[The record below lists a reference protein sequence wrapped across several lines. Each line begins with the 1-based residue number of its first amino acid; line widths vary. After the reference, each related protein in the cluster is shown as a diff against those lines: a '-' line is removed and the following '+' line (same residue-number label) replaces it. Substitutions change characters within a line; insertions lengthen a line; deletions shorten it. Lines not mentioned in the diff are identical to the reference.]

1 MTHEIELEGYYPKI
15 LGSPMCMLCLGTK
28 ASYGMEVL
36 HFQRGTGWDGLALDV
51 TFTPDPQAEGTTVLA
66 DAGDTVAVPPAATAQ
81 ATNSGSVT
89 VRGVRDGVQC
99 ISCNIPYLVL
109 NHAPVPGQQTD
120 PAESVWKQY
129 ADKLIPAGGSTGQ
142 VLAKAS
148 AQDMDLYWAD
158 GTTTQTETTPHMLTN
173 AGRSK
178 KKAIVSFVDDDCRS
192 EAYTVLF
199 PLVQELG
206 MPYTVAC
213 PAGLMGKTG
222 RMTVEQLQEMARSGV
237 TVACHTM
244 TETDMEQDTPETLE
258 ATLQQFEAEMR
269 RWGIR
274 GVRSYAYV
282 NGRYK
287 ADCLN
292 TVKKHFDLGLTVE
305 KGINQIPYESC
316 RMKRVEVFP
325 KNKSYTLEDVK
336 AWVDKAVQD
345 GGWLILMTHAWYT
358 TFDAAQLK
366 ELVGYIRA
374 SGAELMD
381 LYDALDATGNVV
393 EAGDYQKPGAD
404 ATEPFFVVDADGR
417 AWTNALE
424 NLRPADGITNV
435 GAALQSGYVI
445 STATGKAIKTS
456 DTGFRVTQ
464 PVDVTS
470 AAQVLVTAWAY
481 TGFALY
487 SFFDAAGT
495 CLAVKAADADY
506 AAGGNTL
513 TRQAVAVPQ
522 GASHFDRGG
531 QFVSGAARRQAGQ
544 RGKPGAAGKKHDGCL
559 ARQLCAQNFR
569 LDRQLCKRE
578 SAHQRKS
585 CRCGR
590 GYLPPELFGQLEQ
603 RAVCDLCGRQQRA
616 GLPPGPQQCRR

>member
-1 MTHEIELEGYYPKI
+1 
-15 LGSPMCMLCLGTK
+15 
-28 ASYGMEVL
+28 
-36 HFQRGTGWDGLALDV
+36 
-51 TFTPDPQAEGTTVLA
+51 
-66 DAGDTVAVPPAATAQ
+66 
-81 ATNSGSVT
+81 
-89 VRGVRDGVQC
+89 
-99 ISCNIPYLVL
+99 
-109 NHAPVPGQQTD
+109 
-120 PAESVWKQY
+120 
-129 ADKLIPAGGSTGQ
+129 
-142 VLAKAS
+142 
-148 AQDMDLYWAD
+148 
-158 GTTTQTETTPHMLTN
+158 
-173 AGRSK
+173 
-178 KKAIVSFVDDDCRS
+178 
-192 EAYTVLF
+192 
-199 PLVQELG
+199 
-206 MPYTVAC
+206 
-213 PAGLMGKTG
+213 MGKTG

-404 ATEPFFVVDADGR
+404 AAEPFFVVDADGR

-424 NLRPADGITNV
+424 NLRPADGITQCGGSPAKWICDLHCHRQGN
-435 GAALQSGYVI
+435 QNIRY
-445 STATGKAIKTS
+445 
-456 DTGFRVTQ
+456 RV
-464 PVDVTS
+464 P
-470 AAQVLVTAWAY
+470 
-481 TGFALY
+481 GHP
-487 SFFDAAGT
+487 
-495 CLAVKAADADY
+495 
-506 AAGGNTL
+506 AGGC
-513 TRQAVAVPQ
+513 
-522 GASHFDRGG
+522 DKRG
-531 QFVSGAARRQAGQ
+531 
-544 RGKPGAAGKKHDGCL
+544 PGVGNGL
-559 ARQLCAQNFR
+559 GVYRFCA
-569 LDRQLCKRE
+569 
-578 SAHQRKS
+578 
-585 CRCGR
+585 
-590 GYLPPELFGQLEQ
+590 LFFL
-603 RAVCDLCGRQQRA
+603 
-616 GLPPGPQQCRR
+616 

>member
-15 LGSPMCMLCLGTK
+15 FGSPMRMLCLGTK

-36 HFQRGTGWDGLALDV
+36 HFRRGTGWDGLALDV
-51 TFTPDPQAEGTTVLA
+51 TFTLDPQAEGTTVLA

-345 GGWLILMTHAWYT
+345 
-358 TFDAAQLK
+358 
-366 ELVGYIRA
+366 R
-374 SGAELMD
+374 
-381 LYDALDATGNVV
+381 
-393 EAGDYQKPGAD
+393 
-404 ATEPFFVVDADGR
+404 
-417 AWTNALE
+417 
-424 NLRPADGITNV
+424 
-435 GAALQSGYVI
+435 
-445 STATGKAIKTS
+445 
-456 DTGFRVTQ
+456 
-464 PVDVTS
+464 
-470 AAQVLVTAWAY
+470 
-481 TGFALY
+481 
-487 SFFDAAGT
+487 
-495 CLAVKAADADY
+495 
-506 AAGGNTL
+506 L
-513 TRQAVAVPQ
+513 TI
-522 GASHFDRGG
+522 
-531 QFVSGAARRQAGQ
+531 Q
-544 RGKPGAAGKKHDGCL
+544 RGFSTKNPK
-559 ARQLCAQNFR
+559 
-569 LDRQLCKRE
+569 
-578 SAHQRKS
+578 
-585 CRCGR
+585 
-590 GYLPPELFGQLEQ
+590 
-603 RAVCDLCGRQQRA
+603 AVE
-616 GLPPGPQQCRR
+616 